1 MSDESQIT
9 KSQVADSPS
18 ESGVNRRD
26 AFRGLAAAA
35 AVGVGSSAQAA
46 EESCQA
52 RNPYGGGP
60 NSGITLPPY
69 YKPTS
74 SIANANTF
82 FPGVEDLGA
91 NEMRISFIG
100 STPVPPT
107 LTQPARRSWS
117 SSATANASSSTSGPA
132 ACAISWPCRCRCK
145 WSTTSSSRIKDDIIA
160 LSNGCVCC
168 TIRDDLLE
176 TVIKTIDRPEAP
188 EYILLEASGVADPS
202 GIAMTFLDPEL
213 WQRIRLDSITC
224 VVDAEQIFAQPEL
237 PDLMAL
243 KLRQI
248 AFSDMMI
255 LNKCDLAGP
264 ERMRQVRSWI
274 DDQFSRLRIIE
285 AAYCDVP
292 LEFLLSVGRFDPA
305 RWGLEHDGCAN
316 ENCRANAIT
325 ISEATTRRPSARP
338 AGLAAGCRQA
348 RGHFDAGH
356 DETHPTGRSLVRIT
370 SRS

>member
-1 MSDESQIT
+1 MDR
-9 KSQVADSPS
+9 A
-18 ESGVNRRD
+18 D
-26 AFRGLAAAA
+26 AFSTRAAIPLT
-35 AVGVGSSAQAA
+35 VLNG
-46 EESCQA
+46 
-52 RNPYGGGP
+52 
-60 NSGITLPPY
+60 
-69 YKPTS
+69 
-74 SIANANTF
+74 F
-82 FPGVEDLGA
+82 LGA
-91 NEMRISFIG
+91 GKTTLLNRILNGNHGLRIAVLVNDFG
-100 STPVPPT
+100 
-107 LTQPARRSWS
+107 
-117 SSATANASSSTSGPA
+117 
-132 ACAISWPCRCRCK
+132 AINIDAELVVG
-145 WSTTSSSRIKDDIIA
+145 IKDDIIA

-213 WQRIRLDSITC
+213 RQRIRLDSITC
-224 VVDAEQIFAQPEL
+224 VVDAEQIFAHPEL

-316 ENCRANAIT
+316 ENCRDKRHHHIRGDHTKAFSTWSYETKRPMSLEALREAARKLPGNIFRAKGVIYSSDVPGRRVLLQVVGRRVD
-325 ISEATTRRPSARP
+325 ISMQVMMRRTRQVGAWSALSPEADVGAGFMTRGEGPN
-338 AGLAAGCRQA
+338 
-348 RGHFDAGH
+348 
-356 DETHPTGRSLVRIT
+356 
-370 SRS
+370 